1 MSSPTASSICLLS
14 TLILSTT
21 LLMHIRCEDESHQ
34 DAELEIHTLLKP
46 EPCTRKA
53 KATDLLS
60 VTYSGQLK
68 DTGTVFDSSHD
79 EGKPFQFQL
88 GIGQVIL
95 GWEKGLVNACV
106 GEKRRLV
113 IPPHLAYGDNKH
125 EVIPPRSTL
134 IFDIEIVDIQDGP
147 KPVNVFKEIDAD
159 GDNRLSR
166 KEVADFLRKQLSQAS
181 QSQHGDMGSVDD
193 PEQVQMVDEIFM
205 HEDKDKDEYITHD
218 EFSGPKHDHDEL

>member
-1 MSSPTASSICLLS
+1 MSPLTASSICLLS
-14 TLILSTT
+14 TLMLST
-21 LLMHIRCEDESHQ
+21 LLMHIRCEVKPHQ
-34 DAELEIHTLLKP
+34 SELEIHTTFKP

-60 VTYSGQLK
+60 VIYTGQLK
-68 DTGTVFDSSHD
+68 GTGVIFDSSND
-79 EGKPFQFQL
+79 VGKPFQFQL

-95 GWEKGLVNACV
+95 GWEKGLINACV
-106 GEKRRLV
+106 GEKRRLIV
-113 IPPHLAYGDNKH
+113 PPHLAYGDTH
-125 EVIPPRSTL
+125 HDVIPPQSTL

-166 KEVADFLRKQLSQAS
+166 KEVADFLKKQLSQAS
-181 QSQHGDMGSVDD
+181 QSQHGDVGSVDD
-193 PEQVQMVDEIFM
+193 PEQMQMVDEIFM

-218 EFSGPKHDHDEL
+218 EFSGPKRDHDEL